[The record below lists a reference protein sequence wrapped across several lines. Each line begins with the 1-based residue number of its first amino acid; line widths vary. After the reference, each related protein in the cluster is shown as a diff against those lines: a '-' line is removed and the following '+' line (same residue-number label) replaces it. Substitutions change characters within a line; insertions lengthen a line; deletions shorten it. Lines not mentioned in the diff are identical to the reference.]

1 MQQSVHPM
9 AWFENGWSKHDDDN
23 DPKYSNKLF
32 NSFHLIHTQKYS
44 QQLHCFILFRYFSTA
59 LSTGLSK
66 QFNKTSW
73 KQENHHSKE
82 QYYNWKRQEH
92 KNTYKQY
99 RKHKNRIISWTLIKV
114 KWSAWWNWQGL
125 NSFPNKPIPAVT
137 DCTFYCTQGSRENFL
152 WAMKEQYGCIMPN
165 GCTTQ
170 KETGAIMH
178 SVALTSVDFLN
189 DI

>member
-66 QFNKTSW
+66 QVENKKITIQKNSITIG
-73 KQENHHSKE
+73 KD
-82 QYYNWKRQEH
+82 
-92 KNTYKQY
+92 KNTKTPTS
-99 RKHKNRIISWTLIKV
+99 NTGNIKTE
-114 KWSAWWNWQGL
+114 SYPG
-125 NSFPNKPIPAVT
+125 
-137 DCTFYCTQGSRENFL
+137 
-152 WAMKEQYGCIMPN
+152 
-165 GCTTQ
+165 
-170 KETGAIMH
+170 H
-178 SVALTSVDFLN
+178 
-189 DI
+189 